1 MCIVHCELF
10 CNFVVSTTPC
20 RSLEKTVEGW
30 GGLHIE
36 KVFANALFLEL
47 LNLRNSSTQIKNM
60 AEVGTTGRYIADPV
74 GVQRTDCPHA
84 YLTGRIYTDGVGV
97 ISVCLFV
104 RLFAG
109 PNSSDGQRQDAPLFL
124 CVVQCIKTRPN
135 LGI

>member
-1 MCIVHCELF
+1 MLLGE
-10 CNFVVSTTPC
+10 S
-20 RSLEKTVEGW
+20 SEGW
-30 GGLHIE
+30 GDLHIE

-60 AEVGTTGRYIADPV
+60 AEVGATGRYIADPV

-84 YLTGRIYTDGVGV
+84 YLTGRIYTNSVGV

-109 PNSSDGQRQDAPLFL
+109 PNSSDGQRQDAPLFF
-124 CVVQCIKTRPN
+124 CVVQCLKTCPN
-135 LGI
+135 MGIWRTQNNIQTK

>member
-1 MCIVHCELF
+1 M
-10 CNFVVSTTPC
+10 
-20 RSLEKTVEGW
+20 GW

-47 LNLRNSSTQIKNM
+47 LNLRNSSTQIKNI
-60 AEVGTTGRYIADPV
+60 AEVGATGRYIADPV

-109 PNSSDGQRQDAPLFL
+109 PNSSDGQRQDAPLFF
-124 CVVQCIKTRPN
+124 CVEQCIKTRPN
-135 LGI
+135 